1 MFEGSFQ
8 YALQSALMLR
18 STTAFI
24 FPSFKTTHTTL
35 FWFLG
40 DTQGAR
46 FYDKHGT
53 TLHLFVILFPVQY
66 MEKRFALETRE
77 TMTTQVQ
84 GFFKVCCICI
94 FFCFMT
100 KNKRYVRADTP
111 LGCVLTEQIET
122 CIHVPEREPR
132 SVTRKR
138 YDERSRKNRKKA
150 TRDVSKHPALNPL
163 KDYMSTM

>member
-1 MFEGSFQ
+1 MRVRR
-8 YALQSALMLR
+8 R
-18 STTAFI
+18 SRHQHHHQLLF
-24 FPSFKTTHTTL
+24 FLPSKLHTQR

-53 TLHLFVILFPVQY
+53 TLHLFVILFPMQY
-66 MEKRFALETRE
+66 MDKRFALETRE

-84 GFFKVCCICI
+84 GFLNLLYLHI
-94 FFCFMT
+94 FLLYD
-100 KNKRYVRADTP
+100 KEQEIRKKSSTP

-138 YDERSRKNRKKA
+138 YDERSRKNRKKV

-163 KDYMSTM
+163 KDYKSTM

>member
-1 MFEGSFQ
+1 MVPGSPVPGSEMTGSPKFRFQ
-8 YALQSALMLR
+8 YEYFP
-18 STTAFI
+18 FI

-77 TMTTQVQ
+77 SFLIKISEIQKPARVEEKRR
-84 GFFKVCCICI
+84 GKYFF
-94 FFCFMT
+94 
-100 KNKRYVRADTP
+100 
-111 LGCVLTEQIET
+111 
-122 CIHVPEREPR
+122 
-132 SVTRKR
+132 
-138 YDERSRKNRKKA
+138 
-150 TRDVSKHPALNPL
+150 
-163 KDYMSTM
+163 

>member
-1 MFEGSFQ
+1 
-8 YALQSALMLR
+8 
-18 STTAFI
+18 
-24 FPSFKTTHTTL
+24 
-35 FWFLG
+35 
-40 DTQGAR
+40 
-46 FYDKHGT
+46 
-53 TLHLFVILFPVQY
+53 
-66 MEKRFALETRE
+66 
-77 TMTTQVQ
+77 
-84 GFFKVCCICI
+84 
-94 FFCFMT
+94 MT

-163 KDYMSTM
+163 KDYKSTM